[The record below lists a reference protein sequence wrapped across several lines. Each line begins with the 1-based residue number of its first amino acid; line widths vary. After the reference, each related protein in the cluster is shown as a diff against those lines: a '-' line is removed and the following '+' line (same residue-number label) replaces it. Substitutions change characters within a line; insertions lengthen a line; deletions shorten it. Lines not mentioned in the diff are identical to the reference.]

1 MILVATNGASLKC
14 LLTDGSSS
22 RLTQCCFLQ
31 FKLTNEVGN
40 FCFFFFLPFLLG
52 VGLGTYSY
60 QQDKENHLSMNEIE
74 VVKVIGWLQLDGLT
88 KK

>member
-14 LLTDGSSS
+14 LLTDGSAS

-40 FCFFFFLPFLLG
+40 FCFFFFFFLFFLVLG
-52 VGLGTYSY
+52 WGHILI
-60 QQDKENHLSMNEIE
+60 NRI
-74 VVKVIGWLQLDGLT
+74 
-88 KK
+88 KKIIFL

>member
-14 LLTDGSSS
+14 LLTDGSAS

-40 FCFFFFLPFLLG
+40 FCFFFFFFFFFG
-52 VGLGTYSY
+52 VGLGTYSF